1 MYSGI
6 LHIFLYFENLF
17 LINKLLVFRV
27 LLNHYGLNLPLMF
40 NKLIEK
46 IAEEF
51 TLEYGILG
59 LVLIFLAY
67 LVFHLTTKIL
77 TDKDKQIDNLASE
90 NKEYRERFTN
100 LLDKQFNF
108 KSQEKSKP

>member
-1 MYSGI
+1 
-6 LHIFLYFENLF
+6 
-17 LINKLLVFRV
+17 
-27 LLNHYGLNLPLMF
+27 MF
-40 NKLIEK
+40 NKLLEK
-46 IAEEF
+46 LAEEF

-59 LVLIFLAY
+59 LILIALAY
-67 LVFHLTTKIL
+67 LVFNLTTKIL

-108 KSQEKSKP
+108 KPKEKTNL